1 MQKVI
6 RRTILAEKQAARRLR
21 KRKDIQQ
28 RERQKTIREQNA
40 FTRREVM
47 QGLKSR
53 RFERREDWELGPL
66 APRRDV
72 GNKKDT
78 FGAVSTQLLKGPV
91 LTVAEREE
99 KLKDW
104 GGSRLNLSRLN
115 LVTGDRV
122 VLLEGRDKGKIG
134 KVTATDKY
142 RAECTVQ
149 GLNMVGTTSP
159 PSRTSIGLNA
169 NLKCSRWT

>member
-6 RRTILAEKQAARRLR
+6 RRTILAEKQAVRRLR
-21 KRKDIQQ
+21 KRKEIQK
-28 RERQKTIREQNA
+28 RERQKTNREQNA
-40 FTRREVM
+40 FVRNEVM
-47 QGLKSR
+47 QDLKLR

-78 FGAVSTQLLKGPV
+78 FGAVSTQRLRGPV

-99 KLKDW
+99 KLKDV
-104 GGSRLNLSRLN
+104 GGNRLN
-115 LVTGDRV
+115 LVKGDRV

-134 KVTATDKY
+134 TITATDKL
-142 RAECTVQ
+142 RAECTVR
-149 GLNMVGTTSP
+149 GLNMVGTTP
-159 PSRTSIGLNA
+159 PPFKTSIGLNA
-169 NLKCSRWT
+169 NLKPSRWT

>member
-21 KRKDIQQ
+21 KRKEIQK
-28 RERQKTIREQNA
+28 RERQKTDREQNA
-40 FTRREVM
+40 FVRSEVM
-47 QGLKSR
+47 QNLKSR

-78 FGAVSTQLLKGPV
+78 FGAVSTQQLRGPT
-91 LTVAEREE
+91 LTFPERKE
-99 KLKDW
+99 KLKGL
-104 GGSRLNLSRLN
+104 GGFRLN
-115 LVTGDRV
+115 LVKGDRV

-134 KVTATDKY
+134 KITATDTW

-159 PSRTSIGLNA
+159 PNFDWPQ
-169 NLKCSRWT
+169 C

>member
-21 KRKDIQQ
+21 KRKET
-28 RERQKTIREQNA
+28 RERELRKTNREQNA
-40 FTRREVM
+40 FIRSEVM
-47 QGLKSR
+47 QNLKSR

-66 APRRDV
+66 APRRNV

-78 FGAVSTQLLKGPV
+78 FGTVSTQQLRGPA
-91 LTVAEREE
+91 LTFAEQKE
-99 KLKDW
+99 KLKDF
-104 GGSRLNLSRLN
+104 GGFRLN
-115 LVTGDRV
+115 LVKGDRV

-134 KVTATDKY
+134 KITATDTK

-159 PSRTSIGLNA
+159 PSGT
-169 NLKCSRWT
+169 